1 MVRGGGGL
9 LCISSD
15 RYDRMRAKIK
25 TQRNPKSN
33 FRTVKISSKT
43 KQVWLYFVH
52 RTARTGYAVS
62 LIPRI
67 FDHPKK
73 SLLKSGHPKK
83 YLPNFPAQKKSWNRI
98 SSNQDI
104 RRTNELIDYLTKRDH
119 DKTFLVELTHSKTN
133 LRQSLHTIQHY
144 LTIRAAFTSTLSF

>member
-1 MVRGGGGL
+1 MVRWGGGL

-25 TQRNPKSN
+25 TQKNPKSN

-67 FDHPKK
+67 FEHPKK

-83 YLPNFPAQKKSWNRI
+83 YLPNFPAQKNPGI

-144 LTIRAAFTSTLSF
+144 LTICAAFTSTPSF